1 MIQKVHKQCQ
11 SDIQNFH
18 LKLVNNCN
26 QDRFTKIYDSLAKQ
40 TQDSEQIL
48 LRKASEVEQLV
59 LRLALDELNEL
70 GRAQN

>member
-18 LKLVNNCN
+18 SKLVNNCN
-26 QDRFTKIYDSLAKQ
+26 QDRFTKIYDSLAKK